1 MAKSCT
7 RFKIPNTPDDIS
19 NSNIDWVNVGIL
31 PNNPVF
37 TSTTNSSG
45 MFRQNSLIYSNNT
58 GFDFTFSD
66 IFTVA
71 FWAKATKGQID
82 DTVYTNKFI
91 VQLDTTNI
99 LSVDIP
105 TTITLTNWNYFD
117 VTRSTDGNVYLR
129 INGSTV
135 GKFTSNA
142 TALNFLSTS
151 YIYIGNNNKF
161 STGYEMSVDDI
172 FIIDTALHD
181 ADYTVLPTSYIDVDT
196 IDVDTFNYCLFIK
209 VSTGE
214 VWGYQKES

>member
-7 RFKIPNTPDDIS
+7 RFKIPNTPDDIL

-71 FWAKATKGQID
+71 FWAKATMGQIT
-82 DTVYTNKFI
+82 DTVYPNKFI
-91 VQLDTTNI
+91 VQLDASNI

-117 VTRSTDGNVYLR
+117 VTRSTDGNIYLR
-129 INGSTV
+129 INGTTV
-135 GKFTSNA
+135 GTFTSN
-142 TALNFLSTS
+142 TTPLNFLSNS
-151 YIYIGNNNKF
+151 YIYVGNNNRF
-161 STGYEMSVDDI
+161 STGYEMSADDI

-196 IDVDTFNYCLFIK
+196 FNYCLFIK

>member
-7 RFKIPNTPDDIS
+7 RFKIPNTPDDIL

-58 GFDFTFSD
+58 SFDFTFSD

-71 FWAKATKGQID
+71 FWAKATQGQIT
-82 DTVYTNKFI
+82 DTVYSNKFI
-91 VQLDTTNI
+91 VQLDVNNV

-105 TTITLTNWNYFD
+105 STVVLTNWNYFEI
-117 VTRSTDGNVYLR
+117 TRATNRNVYLR
-129 INGSTV
+129 INGTTV
-135 GKFTSNA
+135 GTLSSNS
-142 TALNFLSTS
+142 TPLNFLSNS
-151 YIYIGNNNKF
+151 YVYIGNNNRF
-161 STGYEMSVDDI
+161 STGYEISVDDI
-172 FIIDTALHD
+172 FIIDTVLHED
-181 ADYTVLPTSYIDVDT
+181 DYQVLPTSYIDVDA
-196 IDVDTFNYCLFIK
+196 FNYCLFIK

-214 VWGYQKES
+214 VWGYQKEN